1 MLRPYAGLESLS
13 LKTTAWIFSV
23 RAGRQLPYIHS
34 FSEPNVRLIR
44 PLLLVVILLSS
55 ALAGCLKSTD
65 NQHNISLTV
74 NYDQTNGT
82 IVHSYVDGEFES
94 ATNIA
99 FSFDFSNAEAD
110 NELVWFG
117 IDVFETEET
126 FTIDAKMFEVATGAA
141 SKTKNATYTGA
152 VDGLITEIEILAW
165 EMMGV

>member
-1 MLRPYAGLESLS
+1 M
-13 LKTTAWIFSV
+13 
-23 RAGRQLPYIHS
+23 PYIHS

-55 ALAGCLKSTD
+55 ALAGCLTSTD

-99 FSFDFSNAEAD
+99 LSFDFSNAEAD

-126 FTIDAKMFEVATGAA
+126 FTIDAK
-141 SKTKNATYTGA
+141 
-152 VDGLITEIEILAW
+152 TESTVSVEFT
-165 EMMGV
+165 